1 MAYRSGLAA
10 QFGIGEETTV
20 GTGVTPTVFLDL
32 LDESMQAE
40 YQRLESAGIRTGRS
54 VIDSEAWNGGPI
66 VVSGSI
72 GLELKNRGQTK
83 MWKHILGAPTTTGSG
98 PYTHT
103 YTPKDLSALGLTVQ
117 VGRPDVSGTVRPFTY
132 AGVKVASAAL
142 ACSAG
147 EIATLG
153 LDLVGMSETTG
164 TSLASASLPAD
175 LKPFKFN
182 HGSVTVAGS
191 AVSVKAA
198 EINIDNGLN
207 TDRLFLGSQTYA
219 PALQS
224 AMRTIGG
231 SLTVEFESLTEYG
244 RYTAGNEF
252 AIVLEFDN
260 GTDSATFT
268 MNARYDGVTQNVG
281 GLDILEQTLPFKCIG
296 DGSDADAF
304 ELVLVNSDS
313 AA

>member
-10 QFGIGEETTV
+10 QLGLGEEVTV

-32 LDESMQAE
+32 LDESLSAD

-54 VIDSEAWNGGPI
+54 IIDSESWNGGPI
-66 VVSGSI
+66 VVAGSV
-72 GLELKNRGQTK
+72 GLEMKNRGQTK
-83 MWKHILGAPTTTGSG
+83 LWQHILGAPTTTGSG

-103 YTPKDLSALGLTVQ
+103 YVPKDLSALGLTVQ

-132 AGVKVASAAL
+132 AGCKVASAAV
-142 ACSAG
+142 ACTAG

-153 LDLVGMSETTG
+153 LDLVGMSETTA
-164 TSLASASLPAD
+164 TSLASASFAAD

-182 HGSVTVAGS
+182 HGSVSVAGS
-191 AVSVKAA
+191 SLAVKSA

-207 TDRLFLGSQTYA
+207 TDRLFLGSQNYA
-219 PALQS
+219 AALQA
-224 AMRTIGG
+224 AMRTISG
-231 SLTVEFESLTEYG
+231 SLTVEFGSLTEYG
-244 RYTAGNEF
+244 RYTDGDEF

-304 ELVLVNSDS
+304 ELVLVNSD
-313 AA
+313 ATA